1 MEKVEKTI
9 KVTEDTYRKIN
20 ALVGVLREKEKR
32 PVSMNDAISKAL
44 SEIRIARPKLS
55 DFAGSWKMNDKEAK
69 KLKKEIRELWKSW
82 KI

>member
-9 KVTEDTYRKIN
+9 KVTEETYKKIN
-20 ALVGVLREKEKR
+20 ALVGILREREKR
-32 PVSMNDAISKAL
+32 PVSMNEAILKVL
-44 SEIRIARPKLS
+44 SEVKVAKPKLS
-55 DFAGSWKMNDKEAK
+55 DFAGSWKMSDKEAK